1 MQFVDSLFAF
11 PRPRQAAHFLWT
23 FAIIMSLRLLFH
35 GCAPIPGA
43 LEIHPGLAMIPVAGI
58 QFGAAGVLGA
68 SAAAFVSDLVLK
80 TPGTACRVIG
90 YGLCAFLP
98 FLVWNGLARETAGA
112 SKRSGSA
119 RALIACLAGGFAIS
133 TWGPINAVAQ
143 GVHQFAFLALCQF
156 LVFLVY
162 LVVLFPVFASQ
173 AAPTVPS
180 RNLPVVSAAW
190 LGGFLSLA
198 SGILVGGF
206 LYGGWPWA
214 DPPLGRRDGW
224 MLWIALLPGAA
235 LQWTA
240 IASWAADRRRNAHRS
255 LKPRFGSLYIS
266 PIKKG

>member
-162 LVVLFPVFASQ
+162 LVYLGYLVPVQNLGLMMYTHSMLVVVDLHTHMLVLYNSIVLCYHH
-173 AAPTVPS
+173 TLIL
-180 RNLPVVSAAW
+180 NL
-190 LGGFLSLA
+190 
-198 SGILVGGF
+198 
-206 LYGGWPWA
+206 
-214 DPPLGRRDGW
+214 
-224 MLWIALLPGAA
+224 
-235 LQWTA
+235 
-240 IASWAADRRRNAHRS
+240 
-255 LKPRFGSLYIS
+255 
-266 PIKKG
+266 